1 MALSKIQTGLLAD
14 GSVDTTQLADD
25 SITDAKWGGKQLSGR
40 RNLLMNGGF
49 NVWQR
54 GTSLTGTNNV
64 WGPDRWKVYG
74 YASNSVTVSR
84 QSAIGSISDCEY
96 FMRNASTNGRAW
108 TNTNIE
114 DVRQFHNQT
123 VTLSFWAKTSGATT
137 AESLT
142 LEISVIYDTSG
153 GGSASD
159 NNIAPETFNLTS
171 SWQKFTKTFTFP
183 DMSAKSFGNNPRVSM
198 TIYTPDYGSSVNLAV
213 DYAKFQLEYGSADT
227 PFERRT
233 YGEELQLCQRYLQ
246 IAAKGAL
253 GQAYNSSQ
261 GVMSWQFPVSMRAN
275 PSAGLLTGSN
285 SQVDTIGAT
294 QAATFGASGSNG
306 STTCYSAVVNGMSGR
321 TTWQA
326 LIYSDTNFYFVA
338 EY

>member
-1 MALSKIQTGLLAD
+1 MGRSRDLANLGD
-14 GSVDTTQLADD
+14 YSASSFQIDT
-25 SITDAKWGGKQLSGR
+25 ITDTSGGNTTSINSTTPTVNTNVGK
-40 RNLLMNGGF
+40 NLLMNGGF

-54 GTSLTGTNNV
+54 GTSITGTNNV

-74 YASNSVTVSR
+74 YASNSVTVSK

-96 FMRNASTNGRAW
+96 FMRIASTSNRAW

-142 LEISVIYDTSG
+142 FDMSVIYDTSG

-183 DMSAKSFGNNPRVSM
+183 DMSAKSFGNNPRVTM
-198 TIYTPDYGSSVNLAV
+198 TLYTPDYGSSVNLAV
-213 DYAKFQLEYGSADT
+213 DFAKFQLEYGSSDT
-227 PFERRT
+227 SFERKT
-233 YGEELQLCQRYLQ
+233 YDEELKLCQRYYEYG
-246 IAAKGAL
+246 K
-253 GQAYNSSQ
+253 
-261 GVMSWQFPVSMRAN
+261 SW
-275 PSAGLLTGSN
+275 AGP
-285 SQVDTIGAT
+285 
-294 QAATFGASGSNG
+294 
-306 STTCYSAVVNGMSGR
+306 R
-321 TTWQA
+321 
-326 LIYSDTNFYFVA
+326 YSDSVALMYGAFKVTKRTIPTMTYSSISGGTPGTNTADVSEILFYCTSAQNSDGRAWWYASA
-338 EY
+338 EF